1 MSTSLPITKQ
11 HIPSLPNADPSTS
24 QHKTDKAAH
33 DFEAMTINQMLQPM
47 FETEDTSDNMFSGG
61 AGEKQFKPM
70 LIEQISQNM
79 EKNGG
84 IGLSDALQKQML
96 AMQEHA

>member
-1 MSTSLPITKQ
+1 MIVSSPLT
-11 HIPSLPNADPSTS
+11 IPTQPQAAPQTQQN
-24 QHKTDKAAH
+24 KTEKAAH

-47 FETEDTSDNMFSGG
+47 FESDDSSDNPFTGG

-70 LIEQISQNM
+70 LIEQISHNM
-79 EKNGG
+79 ENNGG

-96 AMQEHA
+96 TMQEHA